1 MTAQTPQ
8 ARRASEGTLLSQVRS
23 PADLQ
28 RLSDAQL
35 ADLAQEMR
43 DELVRVL
50 SIRPAHFASNL
61 GVVELCLALHLT
73 FDFSRDRLIWDTGH
87 QIYPHKLVTGRFPQF
102 DTIRT
107 RGGLMGYPN
116 PQESPFDLFMTG
128 HAGCSVSCALG
139 LKTGDDLLGRSDAR
153 AVAVIGDGAL
163 PSGIVFEAL
172 NNAGGLRKNL
182 LVILNDNEMS
192 ICPRVGALAHCLD
205 QARLTTFYQ
214 GSKRQIRE
222 LLSKIPLVG
231 GMATQALE
239 QIRDGLKAFFTGGM
253 LFEELGFRYFGP
265 IDGHDLRS
273 LRRWLGD
280 IKDQKGPVLLHVLTT
295 KGHGVPQASAD
306 PVTYH
311 TPPIFE
317 KVGPERTILSLKRGG
332 SRAYTDA
339 VSAAIYQAMQDDPRV
354 AVITAA
360 MCQGNKLEKVRADI
374 PSRFFD
380 TGICESHAVAFAA
393 GLAKSGVRPIVDI
406 YSTFLQ
412 RAFDQLFQ
420 EVALQNLP
428 VTFCLDRAG
437 LTGPDGPTHH
447 GAFDVSYLRLFPNF
461 VVMAPGDELDV
472 APMLRFALGHNGPAA
487 LRYPKANLDRVERTP
502 APLELGRAEVHSWG
516 PDGVL
521 IAYGTLFGT
530 CVKAAEVLRKE
541 GIHVGVINA
550 RFVKPLDRAT
560 LLRAVEEL
568 PLVVTVEEG
577 TLEGGFGSALLEAAN
592 VAGLDTRH
600 VVRLGLPDRF
610 VEHGERGELLADL
623 GLDSAGI
630 CATVRLARR
639 ASEESLARRASEGIV
654 SPSG

>member
-1 MTAQTPQ
+1 MTALLPQ
-8 ARRASEGTLLSQVRS
+8 INT
-23 PADLQ
+23 PADLHK
-28 RLSDAQL
+28 LTDAQL
-35 ADLAQEMR
+35 LELAQEMR

-61 GVVELCLALHLT
+61 GVIELCLALHLT

-87 QIYPHKLVTGRFPQF
+87 QIYPHKLITGRYKQF

-116 PQESPFDLFMTG
+116 PHESPYDLFMTG
-128 HAGCSVSCALG
+128 HAGCSISSALG
-139 LKTGDDLLGRSDAR
+139 LKVGDDLLGQDGRHS
-153 AVAVIGDGAL
+153 VAVIGDGAL

-205 QARLTTFYQ
+205 QARLTNFYQ
-214 GSKRQIRE
+214 GSKRHIRD
-222 LLSKIPLVG
+222 LLKHVPLVG
-231 GMATQALE
+231 GMATHAIE
-239 QIRDGLKAFFTGGM
+239 QIKDGLKAFLTGGM

-265 IDGHDLRS
+265 IDGHDLPT
-273 LRRWLGD
+273 LRRWLRD
-280 IKDQKGPVLLHVLTT
+280 VKNQQGPVLLHVLTT

-311 TPPIFE
+311 TPPVFE
-317 KVGPERTILSLKRGG
+317 KVGPQRTILSLKRGG

-339 VSAAIYQAMQDDPRV
+339 VSGAIYSAMQDDPRV

-360 MCQGNKLEKVRADI
+360 MCQGNKLEKARADF
-374 PSRFFD
+374 PTRFFD

-393 GLAKSGVRPIVDI
+393 GLAKAGMRPIVDI

-412 RAFDQLFQ
+412 RSFDQIFQ

-428 VTFCLDRAG
+428 VAFTLDRSG

-447 GAFDVSYLRLFPNF
+447 GVFDLTYLRLFPNF

-472 APMLRFALGHNGPAA
+472 APMLKLALSHSGPAS
-487 LRYPKANLDRVERTP
+487 LRYPKTSLERVDRPLTP
-502 APLELGRAEVHSWG
+502 VELGQAEVYEWG
-516 PDGVL
+516 EDGVL
-521 IAYGTLFGT
+521 IVCGSLFPT
-530 CVKAAEVLRKE
+530 CVKAAAVLREE
-541 GIHVGVINA
+541 GLNLGVINA

-560 LLRAVEEL
+560 LLRAIEEM
-568 PLVVTVEEG
+568 PFVVTVEEG
-577 TLEGGFGSALLEAAN
+577 TLEGGFGSAVLEAAN
-592 VAGLDTRH
+592 SAGLDTSH
-600 VVRLGLPDRF
+600 VLRLGLPDRF
-610 VEHGERGELLADL
+610 IEHAERGELLADL
-623 GLDSAGI
+623 GLDVNGL
-630 CATVRLARR
+630 CATVRRALARKEKER
-639 ASEESLARRASEGIV
+639 ACKIAT
-654 SPSG
+654 